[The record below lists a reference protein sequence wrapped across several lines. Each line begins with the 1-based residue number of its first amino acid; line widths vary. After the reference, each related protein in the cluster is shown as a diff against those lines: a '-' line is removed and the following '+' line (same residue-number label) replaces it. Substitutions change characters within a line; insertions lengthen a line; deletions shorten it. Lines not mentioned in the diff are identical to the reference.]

1 MHKLTN
7 IEAQRVIAVLSNNID
22 QLNLLSYTP
31 VRAELALLE
40 ELNESDNQNIV
51 SSLQRQWQIEET
63 SLMLNTQELSS
74 GGTGGKKNVLPIK
87 PSKNFQTGNSGNNNY
102 GMSTDEVYQQLYHS
116 TRNLC
121 RMLKKNDSVTST
133 LKDLFESERSPQ
145 FIQFIHY
152 LDILKKVTFRRLST
166 PVEEEIHNQN
176 LIRELTEKQKKS
188 QDQME
193 DLQENLALQRQEN
206 DRELSILCNILTKLQ
221 AELNDLTQNTDHEME
236 VIYKEMRATVDKST
250 QEFTTKKQDL
260 LQRISKEVP
269 RMAKEVE
276 ENKQREMVLRK
287 KKTKA
292 ELELQQKIEKY
303 DEGMT
308 RKMKEM
314 KELKEIAAQEELEL
328 KELQE
333 YFDRV
338 EANNEQ
344 IRREEDILN
353 KVAAI
358 EAKADKILR
367 DAAKSISTNY
377 WKVLRKRE
385 EQLAN
390 SKKGKKKKKK

>member
-1 MHKLTN
+1 
-7 IEAQRVIAVLSNNID
+7 
-22 QLNLLSYTP
+22 
-31 VRAELALLE
+31 
-40 ELNESDNQNIV
+40 
-51 SSLQRQWQIEET
+51 
-63 SLMLNTQELSS
+63 
-74 GGTGGKKNVLPIK
+74 
-87 PSKNFQTGNSGNNNY
+87 
-102 GMSTDEVYQQLYHS
+102 MSTDEVYQQLYHS